1 MIADAQ
7 ESLQGEAHFLSVKR
21 QNATDVMRKQ
31 WADVLKDKQDNMT
44 INRIF

>member
-21 QNATDVMRKQ
+21 KNATEVM
-31 WADVLKDKQDNMT
+31 N
-44 INRIF
+44 N